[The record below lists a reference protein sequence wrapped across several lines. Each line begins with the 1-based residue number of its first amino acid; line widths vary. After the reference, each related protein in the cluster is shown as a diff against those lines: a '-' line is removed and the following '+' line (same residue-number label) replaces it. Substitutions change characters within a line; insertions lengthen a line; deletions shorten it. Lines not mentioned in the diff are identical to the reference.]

1 MLASLQEDPYQVRI
15 PAFEGPLDLLLQLIE
30 REKLDISS
38 ISLAQVADQ
47 FLAYVRE
54 LEQIDAEL
62 LADFLVV
69 ASRLVWIKSHLL
81 LPQPTR
87 PGDDEQ
93 EEDPAEA
100 LARQLREYKR
110 FKEAA
115 LALRSIEEAGYH
127 TYLRA
132 APPPELERHLEADS
146 SALVELLAAA
156 QAALA
161 SVAASLPPESL
172 DGMVVPFT
180 LTIHDQIGLIRK
192 VMAGSQGVSFKS
204 LLLRAHHRVEI
215 IVTLLAVLELIKRR
229 QIEVTQD
236 QPFGDIMITPVPGAE
251 ITEDEAENGD
261 E

>member
-81 LPQPTR
+81 LPQPAR

-115 LALRSIEEAGYH
+115 FG
-127 TYLRA
+127 
-132 APPPELERHLEADS
+132 
-146 SALVELLAAA
+146 AA
-156 QAALA
+156 QHRG
-161 SVAASLPPESL
+161 SRLPHLPAR
-172 DGMVVPFT
+172 G
-180 LTIHDQIGLIRK
+180 
-192 VMAGSQGVSFKS
+192 A
-204 LLLRAHHRVEI
+204 
-215 IVTLLAVLELIKRR
+215 
-229 QIEVTQD
+229 
-236 QPFGDIMITPVPGAE
+236 TP
-251 ITEDEAENGD
+251 
-261 E
+261 